1 MDVDTEWRYS
11 HLDTAAGNGSAAPLT
26 PFLSSEAPL
35 RRIFALLLVTPLL
48 ANCTESVTPVSPSG
62 RTHTPVHSDV
72 VPESPLGDASAEAT
86 LGEGWTQ
93 STADNWTLD
102 EWSAQQPLAEAQAQ
116 SASTDAEVQSAPGAA
131 EVMMYFGNP
140 EAGTAYPSGVHD
152 ASFHGRDR
160 VIPGAVAVDV
170 GQKITFRVYPGH
182 RVAIYKPGTRPE
194 DITVV
199 PGSNFVLDGTNRL
212 ALQAA
217 PVPQL
222 SIAIHKP
229 GTYLVICAVT
239 RHFVSANMYGW
250 IHVR

>member
-1 MDVDTEWRYS
+1 M
-11 HLDTAAGNGSAAPLT
+11 
-26 PFLSSEAPL
+26 

-48 ANCTESVTPVSPSG
+48 ANCTESATPVSPSG
-62 RTHTPVHSDV
+62 RTHTTVKADAST
-72 VPESPLGDASAEAT
+72 ESLGDASALAT
-86 LGEGWTQ
+86 LGDGWTE
-93 STADNWTLD
+93 SENDNWTLD
-102 EWSAQQPLAEAQAQ
+102 DWTAQQPLADAQ
-116 SASTDAEVQSAPGAA
+116 VQSADAQVLSSPSAP

-140 EAGTAYPSGVHD
+140 DAGTSYPSGQHD

-170 GQKITFRVYPGH
+170 GQKITFRVFPGH

-194 DITVV
+194 DIKVV
-199 PGSNFVLDGTNRL
+199 PGSTFVLDGTNRL
-212 ALQAA
+212 ALQAS

-239 RHFVSANMYGW
+239 RHFVAANMYGW